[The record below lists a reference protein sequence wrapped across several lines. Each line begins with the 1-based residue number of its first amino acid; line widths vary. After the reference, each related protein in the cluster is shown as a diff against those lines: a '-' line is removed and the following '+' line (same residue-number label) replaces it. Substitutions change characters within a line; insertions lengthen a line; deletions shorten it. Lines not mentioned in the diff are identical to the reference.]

1 MASNG
6 QFLQWKDDS
15 EEVGR
20 RAIACDDRVAA
31 IQKIDEDGNGTP
43 DFDLTFCN
51 GDSATAEVTSSPG
64 DFLDLQESKTLS
76 SSKLE
81 VMWCLWVRVL
91 TTPGASIAIP
101 PITPKALQSAMKMA
115 EFEAVHLEADYGGGQ
130 EMLELQEANPF
141 VEMPWAVEAQAAADK
156 VRNACFPLKMSGI
169 RFEDF
174 RLVGGLRSQ
183 FDHVYNLHN
192 PVSVSISVARRTAP
206 GWEPGIRSLPVGTTS
221 GGQLGGLDEVAEA
234 LQREIKRKG
243 DRRQASHE
251 GMKWLVVVLSDL
263 WLIWQM
269 QEAFADDQQMTEA
282 EVLAPLT
289 SLDLSPFQE
298 TWVVCP
304 ADNSGTV
311 ATVVRLGPD
320 GWTRTSANI
329 GRR

>member
-1 MASNG
+1 MVSNG

-91 TTPGASIAIP
+91 MTPSASIAIP
-101 PITPKALQSAMKMA
+101 PITPKALQSAMNMA
-115 EFEAVHLEADYGGGQ
+115 EFEAFRLEAGYGGGQ
-130 EMLELQEANPF
+130 VMLELQEANPF
-141 VEMPWAVEAQAAADK
+141 VEMPWATEAKSAANGI
-156 VRNACFPLKMSGI
+156 RNACFPVEISGCRRGEFPQAEI
-169 RFEDF
+169 PQSQIN
-174 RLVGGLRSQ
+174 RL
-183 FDHVYNLHN
+183 FNLHN
-192 PVSVSISVARRTAP
+192 PVRVSMGVASRSASTY
-206 GWEPGIRSLPVGTTS
+206 EPGIRSLPVGRIS

-234 LQREIKRKG
+234 LQKEIKRKG
-243 DRRQASHE
+243 ERRQASHE

-263 WLIWQM
+263 WLVWQV
-269 QEAFADDQQMTEA
+269 QEALAGDQQMTEA
-282 EVLAPLT
+282 EVLAPLN

-298 TWVVCP
+298 MWVVCP
-304 ADNSGTV
+304 ADNSGTI
-311 ATVVRLGPD
+311 ATVVKLIQD
-320 GWTRTSANI
+320 GSTIASATI
-329 GRR
+329 GSR